1 MKVEVSCAEHGS
13 VASASHRDGSWQLQ
27 VHLLIA
33 RRAARSGLTVRSD
46 RAHASRS
53 NGESYEVRFFTRA
66 QPEGACVRG
75 CEVLG
80 RTAPRSA
87 PRRVADP
94 DLTLF
99 VTYRQILCS

>member
-66 QPEGACVRG
+66 QPEGACVRAYDVCG
-75 CEVLG
+75 WAASPSAV
-80 RTAPRSA
+80 RRAPDR
-87 PRRVADP
+87 
-94 DLTLF
+94 
-99 VTYRQILCS
+99 I

>member
-46 RAHASRS
+46 RAHTSRS

-66 QPEGACVRG
+66 QPEGACVRRR
-75 CEVLG
+75 EVRG
-80 RTAPRSA
+80 RTASA
-87 PRRVADP
+87 PAVGSAP
-94 DLTLF
+94 DG
-99 VTYRQILCS
+99 I

>member
-1 MKVEVSCAEHGS
+1 MEVEVSCAKHGA
-13 VASASHRDGSWQLQ
+13 VASASPRDGTWQLQ

-66 QPEGACVRG
+66 QPEGACVRR
-75 CEVLG
+75 CEILG
-80 RTAPRSA
+80 RSALASAVRRAP
-87 PRRVADP
+87 DG
-94 DLTLF
+94 
-99 VTYRQILCS
+99 I